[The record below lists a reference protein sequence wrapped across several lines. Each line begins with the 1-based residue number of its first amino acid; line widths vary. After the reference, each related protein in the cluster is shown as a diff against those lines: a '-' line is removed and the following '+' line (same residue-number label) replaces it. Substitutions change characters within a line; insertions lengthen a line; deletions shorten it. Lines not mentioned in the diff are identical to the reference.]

1 MAISVG
7 SSSISKLT
15 YQNVQNIQSVKL
27 TLCERV
33 SKIFSHLYEKISNLF
48 SRKPKQMKA
57 KGIEPIYD
65 VPKNNRQVKTLGLYE
80 IASNFFFRGP
90 NRLKLVEDQ
99 LELVKERVT
108 QSQKDYQDLRDYIY
122 AKAKQIKNLEDRV
135 NAKETQI
142 NSLKEAI
149 LSLED
154 ERCSN
159 RTQFS
164 RDSGFLDS
172 TEKKQSFFLKTNQL
186 LKTKIR

>member
-15 YQNVQNIQSVKL
+15 YQNVQNIQPVKL
-27 TLCERV
+27 TLCERI

-90 NRLKLVEDQ
+90 NRLEL
-99 LELVKERVT
+99 LEERVT
-108 QSQKDYQDLRDYIY
+108 QSQKDYQELRDYIY
-122 AKAKQIKNLEDRV
+122 AKAKQIKNLQDMV
-135 NAKETQI
+135 TAKETQI

-159 RTQFS
+159 ITQFS
-164 RDSGFLDS
+164 QDSGFLDS
-172 TEKKQSFFLKTNQL
+172 TEKKQSFFSKTNQL